1 MGYDFDTICHILN
14 ITGFTDI
21 RKTMFQESM
30 LSDIQDIEP
39 YAPLRAAESLC
50 VECIKHD

>member
-1 MGYDFDTICHILN
+1 
-14 ITGFTDI
+14 
-21 RKTMFQESM
+21 MFQESI

-50 VECIKHD
+50 VECIKNN